1 MTETSLPSWFFSS
14 VFIEGPVTLADQ
26 CTDAMV
32 VELLTNGHE
41 SITMRTIATR
51 IRCDPSTLHHAFGGR
66 IGFRDAVISQFASRY
81 ANWLRGTHN
90 GELVRLPLDA
100 DELHAVRVWNAVY
113 ELAAGAE
120 RSGYVA
126 PIEAVA
132 AAEAVEADLLAWRL
146 DIATTALTP
155 VAVAALLATARAVRS
170 AMAHP
175 VDPLP
180 RSVALAIVEGVR
192 SQFIH

>member
-1 MTETSLPSWFFSS
+1 E
-14 VFIEGPVTLADQ
+14 
-26 CTDAMV
+26 
-32 VELLTNGHE
+32 
-41 SITMRTIATR
+41 
-51 IRCDPSTLHHAFGGR
+51 
-66 IGFRDAVISQFASRY
+66 
-81 ANWLRGTHN
+81 
-90 GELVRLPLDA
+90 A
-100 DELHAVRVWNAVY
+100 DELHAVRAWSAVY
-113 ELAAGAE
+113 EWAVGAE
-120 RSGYVA
+120 RGGCLA

-132 AAEAVEADLLAWRL
+132 AAEASEADPLAWRL

-155 VAVAALLATARAVRS
+155 VAVAALLATARAMRL